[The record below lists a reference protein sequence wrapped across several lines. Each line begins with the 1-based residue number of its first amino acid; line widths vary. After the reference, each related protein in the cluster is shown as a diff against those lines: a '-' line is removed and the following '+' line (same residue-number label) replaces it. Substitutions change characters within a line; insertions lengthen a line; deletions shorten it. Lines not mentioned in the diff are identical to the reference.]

1 MSKYS
6 IWSDED
12 LDLAANSAKV
22 LKEIKLDN
30 LDSLTTT
37 TLDATDGPLSVHNT
51 DVITVAG
58 TPIPEWD
65 AFTVHNDI
73 VTGTLSEDAITVT
86 ADDLDLDTSSNGIK
100 QMDLFNGWPED
111 GDPVTVTV
119 NKNYDD
125 E

>member
-1 MSKYS
+1 MSKES

-12 LDLAANSAKV
+12 SAKV
-22 LKEIKLDN
+22 LREIKLDN
-30 LDSLTTT
+30 LDSITTT
-37 TLDATDGPLSVHNT
+37 TLDATDGPLSVHST

-86 ADDLDLDTSSNGIK
+86 ADDYVDNKKQLELIFDTI
-100 QMDLFNGWPED
+100 DTIIE
-111 GDPVTVTV
+111 
-119 NKNYDD
+119 
-125 E
+125 